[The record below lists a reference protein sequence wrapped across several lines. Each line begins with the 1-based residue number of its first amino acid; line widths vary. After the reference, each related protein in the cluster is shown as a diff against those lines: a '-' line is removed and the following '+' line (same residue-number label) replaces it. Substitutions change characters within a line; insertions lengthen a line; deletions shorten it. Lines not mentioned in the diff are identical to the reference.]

1 MLNKFICVRDVTF
14 NKNNFF
20 SSNLNNFKDNLLN
33 VIKKE
38 IEEVICSYEIS
49 DKAVL
54 TNLLNQGYNCKKKT
68 KIKRSF
74 VTLSPSAL
82 F

>member
-14 NKNNFF
+14 NENNFF

-38 IEEVICSYEIS
+38 IEEVIRSYEIS
-49 DKAVL
+49 DRVVL
-54 TNLLNQGYNCKKKT
+54 TNLLN
-68 KIKRSF
+68 
-74 VTLSPSAL
+74 
-82 F
+82 